1 MLLRSSAELS
11 AFRLLV
17 LATVVEQQGFSAA
30 AGQLELSQPSV
41 SFHIRALERA
51 FGTKLV
57 IYQNRRVELT
67 AEGEVV
73 YASAKSILREL
84 DELDDAVHK
93 LLTAQA
99 GSLRMGASINFE
111 QAYFFARVIGPFR
124 ERHPAVRLSIQ
135 YGHSYQL
142 AELVAQRDID
152 LAYVLDIHLP
162 AGVQYEPLH
171 QADFV
176 FLAAPE
182 HPLACQQAVDPDEIA
197 AAGLITAP
205 QESAEWAAY
214 AGLLRRSGLR
224 QPRISIEIDGIQ
236 ARVLA
241 ARAGMGILGAFL
253 PSYTLES
260 DLQPLTVLRLTSS
273 RASAGFG
280 IVTASGRE
288 PSALTAR
295 FVEWLRAVA
304 AAGPPSHEAAGLP

>member
-30 AGQLELSQPSV
+30 AGQLQLSQPSV

-93 LLTAQA
+93 LLTAQS
-99 GSLRMGASINFE
+99 GSLRMGAAINFE

-124 ERHPAVRLSIQ
+124 ERHPDVRFSIQ

-142 AELVAQRDID
+142 ADLVAQRQSTSPTCWISTCQREFSTNRCTR
-152 LAYVLDIHLP
+152 LISYFSRPQNIPLP
-162 AGVQYEPLH
+162 ASRLW
-171 QADFV
+171 
-176 FLAAPE
+176 
-182 HPLACQQAVDPDEIA
+182 IR
-197 AAGLITAP
+197 TR
-205 QESAEWAAY
+205 
-214 AGLLRRSGLR
+214 LL
-224 QPRISIEIDGIQ
+224 PR
-236 ARVLA
+236 V
-241 ARAGMGILGAFL
+241 
-253 PSYTLES
+253 
-260 DLQPLTVLRLTSS
+260 
-273 RASAGFG
+273 
-280 IVTASGRE
+280 
-288 PSALTAR
+288 
-295 FVEWLRAVA
+295 
-304 AAGPPSHEAAGLP
+304 